1 MPKLGQDYTTTWSLS
16 HTKKVTKVGKLKDP
30 PCEFRREEKKPLTN
44 HPGVLLELCLQS
56 ANYPG
61 ILCDGCPQ
69 SARSTD
75 HPLVDVCQQSA
86 NVVKT
91 ADEHYRAPLVAR
103 KDTNEEKEYDICHIT
118 EQLLFLGDQ
127 IPVIIQHRYG
137 VCRHDRIGNIASID
151 TAETVSPS
159 PPGSASSS
167 LLQSVSISSSP
178 TQATLHPFEQIKSV
192 TVRVGDVPTTESVN
206 LSSASPRASDQ
217 EMKRCHFWGFCIVVP
232 HWQSSE
238 HYEKQVHTQQQVAE
252 GLCCLKAGPED
263 VHDKVILHPLDLY
276 RGLGHGDDLREHI
289 DKVSLPVDPKHFN
302 RAGLLLLIHK
312 VTYPIVYYERDATNG
327 EIWPSTYQVT
337 PVEKYVEHD
346 TALLSFS
353 TYLVSSGAA
362 VPGKSR
368 SVSDENLL
376 PHHTPEHY
384 GPGQQAPHLL
394 QQCEERE
401 QPQHQEDGPLQG
413 SCQQTE
419 LSRTGSS
426 RLLTKK
432 ASLGSLNSVS
442 VSLTLLVWLGTS
454 PPPATGFVPTP
465 TDAPGTVSGSILVL
479 VAASPRVSAVSTA
492 SGSEPSP
499 TSSTMVDSPTTSISP
514 TDTSTMENNPTTTV
528 FPAYACIM
536 VERPTNT
543 QSTVWCLTIEGS
555 RFASVH
561 SKDRISTH
569 YEKRT
574 GKGVPGH
581 APLQPVDKLGHL
593 HEDSNA
599 PQLLHGHNRGQDHQ
613 VPAHPCQQEGHDGGQ
628 LTPLHDGD
636 HPHAQDL
643 YSQLELGIH
652 EYSCIQFKAS
662 LAYLK
667 LETAVIF
674 LDSLHLQQSL
684 NQQHGVAPRAVCNP
698 WVYRGHHHQLQVVQ
712 TGHCL
717 GRREIYDACEVCQ
730 LHIFDFKAKT
740 IEVAGLMQ
748 KSTV

>member
-1 MPKLGQDYTTTWSLS
+1 
-16 HTKKVTKVGKLKDP
+16 
-30 PCEFRREEKKPLTN
+30 
-44 HPGVLLELCLQS
+44 
-56 ANYPG
+56 
-61 ILCDGCPQ
+61 
-69 SARSTD
+69 
-75 HPLVDVCQQSA
+75 
-86 NVVKT
+86 
-91 ADEHYRAPLVAR
+91 
-103 KDTNEEKEYDICHIT
+103 
-118 EQLLFLGDQ
+118 
-127 IPVIIQHRYG
+127 
-137 VCRHDRIGNIASID
+137 
-151 TAETVSPS
+151 
-159 PPGSASSS
+159 
-167 LLQSVSISSSP
+167 
-178 TQATLHPFEQIKSV
+178 
-192 TVRVGDVPTTESVN
+192 
-206 LSSASPRASDQ
+206 
-217 EMKRCHFWGFCIVVP
+217 
-232 HWQSSE
+232 
-238 HYEKQVHTQQQVAE
+238 
-252 GLCCLKAGPED
+252 
-263 VHDKVILHPLDLY
+263 
-276 RGLGHGDDLREHI
+276 
-289 DKVSLPVDPKHFN
+289 
-302 RAGLLLLIHK
+302 
-312 VTYPIVYYERDATNG
+312 
-327 EIWPSTYQVT
+327 
-337 PVEKYVEHD
+337 
-346 TALLSFS
+346 
-353 TYLVSSGAA
+353 
-362 VPGKSR
+362 
-368 SVSDENLL
+368 
-376 PHHTPEHY
+376 
-384 GPGQQAPHLL
+384 
-394 QQCEERE
+394 
-401 QPQHQEDGPLQG
+401 
-413 SCQQTE
+413 
-419 LSRTGSS
+419 
-426 RLLTKK
+426 
-432 ASLGSLNSVS
+432 
-442 VSLTLLVWLGTS
+442 
-454 PPPATGFVPTP
+454 
-465 TDAPGTVSGSILVL
+465 
-479 VAASPRVSAVSTA
+479 
-492 SGSEPSP
+492 
-499 TSSTMVDSPTTSISP
+499 
-514 TDTSTMENNPTTTV
+514 MENNPTTTV